1 MCVKSKIVVSTL
13 AVSFQTAST
22 PPVDPRPPHHTDVQV
37 PRHGRRCRA
46 GLPRAKTCAWRAD
59 ARVLRESYAVKDKE
73 RRVSHDHKDDTFF
86 PVVLGIHHRKHEAWL
101 QTSPNIA
108 QTSISGFDPLKQS
121 IQVLRNA
128 THCSLKH
135 RRPKGFYARTELF
148 CATQKE
154 NRHDTMLIH
163 NITRKDEQK
172 RRNFYDFSCDFS

>member
-1 MCVKSKIVVSTL
+1 MYLFRLQVLHQSIRGLHTTRTSRSPGTED
-13 AVSFQTAST
+13 AAGRAFHE
-22 PPVDPRPPHHTDVQV
+22 PR
-37 PRHGRRCRA
+37 RA
-46 GLPRAKTCAWRAD
+46 PAALM
-59 ARVLRESYAVKDKE
+59 RESYASLTRSRT
-73 RRVSHDHKDDTFF
+73 RRGEFRMITRMIRFSRWFWASTT
-86 PVVLGIHHRKHEAWL
+86 GSMKHGSKHL
-101 QTSPNIA
+101 QTLL